1 MAFVAQHPQLM
12 VPSGGYQQR
21 PISAPNGNFAPP
33 PVLLSPNS
41 GLVQVPNYVVPQ
53 PSPSPLRHMAPP
65 MAVAPPVMQATPAP
79 VTYRRSNSS
88 PVRAQIRHGA
98 TVTVPAGPQRSSQAS
113 KSIDIISEL
122 LKDRNVL
129 KRAVVQCFKRGVDED
144 DDDYVD
150 CDGLKQVC
158 QALSKVLELPM
169 EAFGDLD
176 NNFLCFDFDGSGML
190 EVNEV
195 YKVVKHQLR
204 QYRKQLGGET
214 QVVNM
219 PFRTLQQAGYTVYK
233 ELGRG
238 SQGVAKLAKDAAGRE
253 FCVKCLKKDSMS
265 ISGIEELQEEFQTL
279 KLLEHENIAQ
289 VIELFYDSQF
299 YYMVGEPYHGGD
311 FMTLTQR
318 AKDQRVQMTEDW
330 WRGIFRQCAEA
341 LEFMHEQSMMHCDIK
356 EPNIMIKGTDFRKP
370 EVVVID
376 FGVCR
381 AMVTASNGM
390 PGGTPGYMPPETIKQ
405 RKWFP
410 RGDVFCLG
418 VTFIQVLLDKSPP
431 TGPRTTTTP
440 GGIFVEGCRTI
451 EDIFNA
457 TLSRKPP
464 LDMMPKQLTDLTD
477 LLAAMLTKDVSERP
491 TAAQV
496 LGKEWFDSALTPS
509 KKARSRNEWA
519 TVGITKS
526 FLARPSVGG
535 EQANPAMKALR
546 ELQRSLSSQEGQA
559 GSKVYG
565 RSS

>member
-1 MAFVAQHPQLM
+1 MQPMPVTQRAPQAAQQ
-12 VPSGGYQQR
+12 
-21 PISAPNGNFAPP
+21 
-33 PVLLSPNS
+33 
-41 GLVQVPNYVVPQ
+41 
-53 PSPSPLRHMAPP
+53 
-65 MAVAPPVMQATPAP
+65 P
-79 VTYRRSNSS
+79 VTYHRSNSS
-88 PVRAQIRHGA
+88 PMRAQVVPRGA
-98 TVTVPAGPQRSSQAS
+98 TVTVPAGPGRSQGS
-113 KSIDIISEL
+113 KFVDIINEL
-122 LKDRNVL
+122 LKVRNVL
-129 KRAVVQCFKRGVDED
+129 KRAVVQCFKRGVEDED
-144 DDDYVD
+144 EEYVD

-318 AKDQRVQMTEDW
+318 AKEQQVPMTENW

-356 EPNIMIKGTDFRKP
+356 EPNIMIKGNDFRKP

-457 TLSRKPP
+457 TLTRKPP
-464 LDMMPKQLTDLTD
+464 LDMMPPQLSDLSD
-477 LLAAMLTKDVSERP
+477 LLAAMLTKDVTQRP
-491 TAAQV
+491 TASQV
-496 LGKEWFDSALTPS
+496 LGKEWFDSVATPS
-509 KKARSRNEWA
+509 KKGRSRNEWA

-535 EQANPAMKALR
+535 EQANSAMKALR
-546 ELQRSLSSQEGQA
+546 ELQRSLSSGEGA
-559 GSKVYG
+559 KVYG

>member
-1 MAFVAQHPQLM
+1 MAYVAQHPQLL
-12 VPSGGYQQR
+12 VSGGCQPRVLSPPGNY
-21 PISAPNGNFAPP
+21 APQ
-33 PVLLSPNS
+33 PVLLSPTA
-41 GLVQVPNYVVPQ
+41 GLVQMPNYAVPG
-53 PSPSPLRHMAPP
+53 AP
-65 MAVAPPVMQATPAP
+65 AVHRGPVMMPSQAVLQAPQQP
-79 VTYRRSNSS
+79 VTFQHRRSASS
-88 PVRAQIRHGA
+88 PISPNKPQLRPHSVA
-98 TVTVPAGPQRSSQAS
+98 VPAAAGTGQLRSATGQKA
-113 KSIDIISEL
+113 IDTISEL

-129 KRAVVQCFKRGVDED
+129 KRAVVQCFKRVEED
-144 DDDYVD
+144 DDCVD
-150 CDGLKQVC
+150 CDGLTQVC
-158 QALSKVLELPM
+158 EALSKVLELPM
-169 EAFGDLD
+169 VAFGDLQ

-214 QVVNM
+214 HQVNM

-238 SQGVAKLAKDAAGRE
+238 SQGVAKLAKDPTGRE

-279 KLLEHENIAQ
+279 QLLAHDNIAH
-289 VIELFYDSQF
+289 VTELFQDSQF

-318 AKDQRVQMTEDW
+318 AKEQQVPMTEEW

-356 EPNIMIKGTDFRKP
+356 EPNIMIKTKDFRKP

-431 TGPRTTTTP
+431 TGPRTTSTP

-457 TLSRKPP
+457 TLTRKPP
-464 LDMMPKQLTDLTD
+464 LDMMPKQLSDLSD
-477 LLAAMLTKDVSERP
+477 LLGAMLNKDVTKRP
-491 TAAQV
+491 TASQV
-496 LGKEWFDSALTPS
+496 LGYQWFENALTPS
-509 KKARSRNEWA
+509 RKMRGRNNWA

-526 FLARPSVGG
+526 FLARPSVAGD
-535 EQANPAMKALR
+535 QANPAAKALR
-546 ELQRSLSSQEGQA
+546 ELQRSLGAEGA
-559 GSKVYG
+559 KIPG
-565 RSS
+565 RQS